1 MPGLLCCDFRND
13 SAGDGLASLLLPEE
27 EEDEDEAKRELKLP
41 PLPTWLL
48 RNGCCVGST
57 EGAKSEAREEEQPP
71 LSARRAVRRRPATPS
86 GRTRR

>member
-1 MPGLLCCDFRND
+1 MRKKARTRRSSGVERRAEPGLLCCDFRND
-13 SAGDGLASLLLPEE
+13 SARDGLASLLLPEE

-57 EGAKSEAREEEQPP
+57 EGAK
-71 LSARRAVRRRPATPS
+71 
-86 GRTRR
+86 TRKTDLH